1 MGFTRAAKALKP
13 FIMAKPPFSRSR
25 NRRPT
30 HRRDAEAVP
39 GLEARRAA
47 LRLLDAV
54 TRRGEPLEIAL
65 HAATQGL
72 TDRADK
78 ALAHAIAAD
87 VLRWMADLD
96 ALIDGATPQILPE
109 DAKARMVLRIALVQL
124 LRLETPPHAAIATA
138 LPLVDGGP
146 RRLVH
151 GVLGTLLREEVRLPD
166 VPALP
171 EEVADRWRAQWGE
184 PMAEAA
190 AQALARRAPI
200 DVTLADPAET
210 THYDDVLAGETLM
223 PGHVRIDHAVSV
235 PGLPGFAEGRW
246 WVQDLAAS
254 LPARLAGNGEG
265 RTALDLCAAP
275 GGKTMQL
282 AAQSW
287 AVTALDKSAKRL
299 DRLAENLSRSGLAAS
314 VEQGDALTWQ
324 PDAPADLV
332 LLDAP
337 CSATGIFRRH
347 PDVLHRV
354 GPRQIAEMAE
364 IQTLLLDRAADWV
377 KPGGMLI
384 YATCS
389 LEQAEGEEQIAAFLR
404 RHPQF
409 ALSAP
414 MAEELPVGISAN
426 ADGTIRTLPTLLVDK
441 GGLDGFFIA
450 RLVRQAD

>member
-1 MGFTRAAKALKP
+1 
-13 FIMAKPPFSRSR
+13 MAQPPFSRNR
-25 NRRPT
+25 TRRPAR
-30 HRRDAEAVP
+30 RRDAETVP
-39 GLEARRAA
+39 GLEARKSA

-72 TDRADK
+72 SDRADK

-87 VLRWMADLD
+87 VLRWMVDLD

-124 LRLETPPHAAIATA
+124 LRLDTPPHAAIATA

-151 GVLGTLLREEVRLPD
+151 GVLGTLLREEARLPE
-166 VPALP
+166 VPTLP
-171 EEVADRWRAQWGE
+171 EDVAQRWRTQWGE
-184 PMAEAA
+184 AMTEAA
-190 AQALARRAPI
+190 AQALSGRAPI

-210 THYDDVLAGETLM
+210 DHYDDVLAGETLM

-235 PGLPGFAEGRW
+235 PGLPGFIEGRW

-254 LPARLAGNGEG
+254 LPARLAGKGEG
-265 RTALDLCAAP
+265 RTAIDLCAAP

-282 AAQSW
+282 AAQGW

-299 DRLAENLSRSGLAAS
+299 ERMAENLARSGLAAT
-314 VEQGDALTWQ
+314 VEQGDALTWE
-324 PDAPADLV
+324 PEAPADLI

-347 PDVLHRV
+347 PDVMHRV

-364 IQTLLLDRAADWV
+364 IQTQLLNRAAGWV
-377 KPGGMLI
+377 KPGGLLI

-389 LEQAEGEEQIAAFLR
+389 LEQAEGEDQIAAFLKH
-404 RHPQF
+404 HPDF
-409 ALSAP
+409 SLSAP
-414 MAEELPVGISAN
+414 IAGELPNGIIPN
-426 ADGTIRTLPTLLVDK
+426 ADGSIRTLPTLLTDK

-450 RLVRQAD
+450 RMVRKEG

>member
-1 MGFTRAAKALKP
+1 MTARYPYQTPA
-13 FIMAKPPFSRSR
+13 
-25 NRRPT
+25 RRVARRRT
-30 HRRDAEAVP
+30 ARDAQTP
-39 GLEARRAA
+39 GLGARRAA

-54 TRRGEPLEIAL
+54 LRRGEPLETAL

-72 TDRADK
+72 ADRADK

-87 VLRWMADLD
+87 TLRWLPDLD
-96 ALIDGATPQILPE
+96 TLIDSATPQPLPQ
-109 DAKARMVLRIALVQL
+109 DAKARMVLRLALTQL

-138 LPLVDGGP
+138 LPLVEGGP

-151 GVLGTLLREEVRLPD
+151 GVLGHLLREE
-166 VPALP
+166 AHLP
-171 EEVADRWRAQWGE
+171 EVPTLPAPVAERWGEQWGE
-184 PMAEAA
+184 AMVAA
-190 AQALARRAPI
+190 AARALGRRAPI

-210 THYDDVLAGETLM
+210 AHFDDVLAADASLL
-223 PGHVRIDHAVSV
+223 PGHVRIGHDVSV
-235 PGLPGFAEGRW
+235 PGLPGFREGRW

-254 LPARLAGNGEG
+254 LPARLAGAGAG

-282 AAQSW
+282 AAQGW

-299 DRLAENLSRSGLAAS
+299 ERMAENLARSGLSAATA
-314 VEQGDALTWQ
+314 QGDALQWA

-347 PDVLHRV
+347 PDVLWRA
-354 GPRQIAEMAE
+354 GPRQIAETAE
-364 IQTLLLDRAADWV
+364 VQTALLDRAADWV
-377 KPGGMLI
+377 KPGGRLI

-389 LEQAEGEEQIAAFLR
+389 LERAEGEEQIARFLAAR
-404 RHPQF
+404 PDF
-409 ALSAP
+409 TLCP
-414 MAEELPVGISAN
+414 PTPEELPGGLSA
-426 ADGTIRTLPTLLVDK
+426 APEGWLRTQPGLLEDE

-450 RLVRQAD
+450 RLARA